1 MNNVLSTDNPFIS
14 GISGLWQNLV
24 VYLPSMAAAVFLIVV
39 GWYFARLASRLTSRL
54 LNKMGVN
61 KLAETIGLTETLKKA
76 RLTKEPS
83 DIIGLLFFWL
93 ILLLFLITA
102 VETLGLPRLSS
113 ALDEMVIYLPKVLV
127 SILILVVGLFVAQAL
142 QGIVETA
149 STSMGI
155 EYGRNLGNLAY
166 GIVFIIV
173 LSLAI
178 GELEIEIL
186 LLNAVVII
194 VLAALALAGAL
205 SLGLGTRALSQDI
218 VSGVYAREIVRPGN
232 KIEYNNNVGVI
243 VEVSTVKTSIKLDEG
258 SVMSV
263 PNSDLIKGTF
273 KILK

>member
-24 VYLPSMAAAVFLIVV
+24 VYLPSLAAAVFLIVV

>member
-1 MNNVLSTDNPFIS
+1 MNNVLSNDNPFLN

-24 VYLPSMAAAVFLIVV
+24 MYLPSLAAAIFLIVV
-39 GWYFARLASRLTSRL
+39 GWYLARMSSRLASGL
-54 LNKMGVN
+54 LSKMGVN

-76 RLTKEPS
+76 RLTKEPA

-113 ALDEMVIYLPKVLV
+113 ALDEMVVYLPKVLV
-127 SILILVVGLFVAQAL
+127 AILILVVGMFVAQAL

-149 STSMGI
+149 STSMGL

-205 SLGLGTRALSQDI
+205 SLGLGTRSLSKDI

-232 KIEYNNNVGVI
+232 KIEFGPHTGI
-243 VEVSTVKTSIKLDEG
+243 VEEVSTVKTSIRLEDN
-258 SVMSV
+258 SVVSV
-263 PNSDLIKGTF
+263 PNSDLIEGTF
-273 KILK
+273 RIIS